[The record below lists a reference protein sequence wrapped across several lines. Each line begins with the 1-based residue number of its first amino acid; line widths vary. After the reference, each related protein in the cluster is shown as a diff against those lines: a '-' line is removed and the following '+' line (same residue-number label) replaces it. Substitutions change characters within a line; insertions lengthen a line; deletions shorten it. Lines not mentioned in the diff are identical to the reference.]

1 MYFTGIQK
9 KISIT
14 AAVLLFLMISG
25 CAGNKSYE
33 SGLELLKEKKY
44 TEAIS
49 EFQKVPPGDK
59 DFRLAQSK
67 ISYIQGLL
75 SFNDSLFRSAE
86 VRLEKVEADDEYFH
100 DAQLM
105 LDKITQRNK
114 LTETPR
120 TDTVIIREEITG
132 TKGREKETEKETIKA
147 KTDAEITVAYVK
159 QTKSL
164 IEQFENLYQSGYK
177 APVDSKP
184 NYVTNM
190 STVSG
195 KLKGLTYNAKEKDA
209 EAIELNKKAAAWMN
223 KRVEFLS
230 KLVKENSVSETNT
243 SRSIKEEGDKLYY
256 AVSQQMKKVK

>member
-49 EFQKVPPGDK
+49 EFQKVPAGDK

-75 SFNDSLFRSAE
+75 SFNDSLFRAAE

-114 LTETPR
+114 LTEAPR
-120 TDTVIIREEITG
+120 TDTVIIRE
-132 TKGREKETEKETIKA
+132 KSQAPREEKKRL
-147 KTDAEITVAYVK
+147 KR
-159 QTKSL
+159 
-164 IEQFENLYQSGYK
+164 
-177 APVDSKP
+177 KP
-184 NYVTNM
+184 
-190 STVSG
+190 
-195 KLKGLTYNAKEKDA
+195 
-209 EAIELNKKAAAWMN
+209 
-223 KRVEFLS
+223 
-230 KLVKENSVSETNT
+230 
-243 SRSIKEEGDKLYY
+243 
-256 AVSQQMKKVK
+256 